1 MSYHYLLDLALILL
15 STKLLGLLTQRF
27 QMPQVV
33 GALLAGLILGPAGL
47 NVLTETEFISQLSEL
62 GVIVLMFSAGMGTDI
77 NELKNSGKAGFWVAL
92 LGVIV
97 PLLMGTALAWGAA
110 AAGLIESNGML
121 ENVFVGTILTATS
134 VSITVETLKEMG
146 KLETKVGN
154 TILAAALIDDV
165 LGLVAL
171 TLVSSLAG
179 GGESVGLVLLK
190 ILGFFIFAAVAG
202 VGANRLFC
210 WMLKRQGGWATHRNS
225 VLAFVLCLVMAYCA
239 EEFFGVADITGAY
252 AAGLAVACT
261 PKGTYIQSKYNPLG
275 YLLLTPVFFAA
286 IGITFEESE
295 FFIQEFRRTGAIDR
309 TVVFSNLANDP
320 AVERIATPRMA
331 LTAAEYLAFECG
343 MHVLVIMTDITN
355 YAEALREVS
364 AARKEVPGRRGYP
377 GYLYT
382 DLATLYERAGRR
394 IGKKGSITLI
404 PILTMPEDDKTHP
417 IPDLTGYIT
426 EGQIILSRDLYRKG
440 VIPPVDVLPSL
451 SRLKDKGIGPG
462 KTRED
467 HAGTMNQLFAAYS
480 AGKDAK
486 ELATILGESALSP
499 TDRLYA
505 KFAEEFEQRYVSQ
518 GYEENRSIEETLN
531 IGWELLSILP
541 ETELKRIKPEFIEKY
556 LPKKQA

>member
-1 MSYHYLLDLALILL
+1 M
-15 STKLLGLLTQRF
+15 
-27 QMPQVV
+27 
-33 GALLAGLILGPAGL
+33 
-47 NVLTETEFISQLSEL
+47 
-62 GVIVLMFSAGMGTDI
+62 
-77 NELKNSGKAGFWVAL
+77 
-92 LGVIV
+92 GVIV

-286 IGITFEESE
+286 IGINVKLDGVSGGMLAFSVLLLVISVISKLAGCGLGAKLCGFTERES
-295 FFIQEFRRTGAIDR
+295 IQVGVGMVCRGEVALIVANRGLSMGVLSSAMMTPVVI
-309 TVVFSNLANDP
+309 TVVGGT
-320 AVERIATPRMA
+320 I
-331 LTAAEYLAFECG
+331 LT
-343 MHVLVIMTDITN
+343 
-355 YAEALREVS
+355 
-364 AARKEVPGRRGYP
+364 
-377 GYLYT
+377 
-382 DLATLYERAGRR
+382 
-394 IGKKGSITLI
+394 
-404 PILTMPEDDKTHP
+404 PILLKLVFRGEPQEKLVESSLADRYEKTAQLEDASQQLLDA
-417 IPDLTGYIT
+417 DAAMM
-426 EGQIILSRDLYRKG
+426 RKN
-440 VIPPVDVLPSL
+440 
-451 SRLKDKGIGPG
+451 K
-462 KTRED
+462 
-467 HAGTMNQLFAAYS
+467 
-480 AGKDAK
+480 
-486 ELATILGESALSP
+486 
-499 TDRLYA
+499 
-505 KFAEEFEQRYVSQ
+505 
-518 GYEENRSIEETLN
+518 
-531 IGWELLSILP
+531 
-541 ETELKRIKPEFIEKY
+541 
-556 LPKKQA
+556 

>member
-134 VSITVETLKEMG
+134 VTVETLKEMG

-190 ILGFFIFAAVAG
+190 ILGFFLFAAVAG

-210 WMLKRQGGWATHRNS
+210 WMLKRQGGWASHRNS

-286 IGITFEESE
+286 IGINVKLDGVSGGMLAFSVLLLMISVISKLAGCGLGAKLCGFTERES
-295 FFIQEFRRTGAIDR
+295 IQVGVGMVCRGEVALIVANRGLSMGVLSSAMMTPVVI
-309 TVVFSNLANDP
+309 TVVGGT
-320 AVERIATPRMA
+320 I
-331 LTAAEYLAFECG
+331 LT
-343 MHVLVIMTDITN
+343 
-355 YAEALREVS
+355 
-364 AARKEVPGRRGYP
+364 
-377 GYLYT
+377 
-382 DLATLYERAGRR
+382 
-394 IGKKGSITLI
+394 
-404 PILTMPEDDKTHP
+404 PILLKLVFRGEPQEKLVESSLADRYEKTAQLEDASQQLLDA
-417 IPDLTGYIT
+417 DAAMM
-426 EGQIILSRDLYRKG
+426 RKN
-440 VIPPVDVLPSL
+440 
-451 SRLKDKGIGPG
+451 K
-462 KTRED
+462 
-467 HAGTMNQLFAAYS
+467 
-480 AGKDAK
+480 
-486 ELATILGESALSP
+486 
-499 TDRLYA
+499 
-505 KFAEEFEQRYVSQ
+505 
-518 GYEENRSIEETLN
+518 
-531 IGWELLSILP
+531 
-541 ETELKRIKPEFIEKY
+541 
-556 LPKKQA
+556 

>member
-77 NELKNSGKAGFWVAL
+77 NELKHSGKAGFWVAL

-295 FFIQEFRRTGAIDR
+295 YFIQEFRRTGAIDR

-331 LTAAEYLAFECG
+331 LTAAEYLAFEKD
-343 MHVLVIMTDITN
+343 MQVLVILTDITN

-364 AARKEVPGRRGYP
+364 AAKKEVPGRRGYP

-394 IGKKGSITLI
+394 IGKSGSITMI

-440 VIPPVDVLPSL
+440 IIPPVDVLPSL
-451 SRLKDKGIGPG
+451 SRLKDKGIGEG

-467 HAGTMNQLFAAYS
+467 HSGTMNQLFAAY
-480 AGKDAK
+480 ARGKDAK
-486 ELATILGESALSP
+486 ELMTILGEAALS
-499 TDRLYA
+499 DDDKQFA
-505 KFAEEFEQRYVSQ
+505 KFADAFEQRYVNQ
-518 GYEENRSIEETLN
+518 GNNTNRTIEDTLN
-531 IGWELLSILP
+531 LGWELLSLLP
-541 ETELKRIKPEFIEKY
+541 RTELKRIKPELIEKY
-556 LPKKQA
+556 MPET

>member
-77 NELKNSGKAGFWVAL
+77 NELKHSGKAGFWVAL
-92 LGVIV
+92 LGVLV
-97 PLLMGTALAWGAA
+97 PLVMGAA
-110 AAGLIESNGML
+110 AAGLIESSGML

-179 GGESVGLVLLK
+179 GGESIVWVLVK
-190 ILGFFIFAAVAG
+190 IAGFFVFAVVVG
-202 VGANRLFC
+202 YGANRLFC
-210 WMLKRQGGWATHRNS
+210 WMLKRQGGWASHRNS

-286 IGITFEESE
+286 IGINVKLDGVSGGMLAFSALLLVISVLSKLLGCGLGARLCGFTDRESVQVGVGMVCRGE
-295 FFIQEFRRTGAIDR
+295 VALIVANRGLSMGVLSAAMMTPVVI
-309 TVVFSNLANDP
+309 TVVGGTILTPILLKLVFRGETQEQFVESNLADRY
-320 AVERIATPRMA
+320 EKTEQ
-331 LTAAEYLAFECG
+331 LEDAAQQLLDA
-343 MHVLVIMTDITN
+343 DS
-355 YAEALREVS
+355 ALR
-364 AARKEVPGRRGYP
+364 
-377 GYLYT
+377 
-382 DLATLYERAGRR
+382 
-394 IGKKGSITLI
+394 KK
-404 PILTMPEDDKTHP
+404 H
-417 IPDLTGYIT
+417 
-426 EGQIILSRDLYRKG
+426 
-440 VIPPVDVLPSL
+440 
-451 SRLKDKGIGPG
+451 
-462 KTRED
+462 
-467 HAGTMNQLFAAYS
+467 
-480 AGKDAK
+480 
-486 ELATILGESALSP
+486 
-499 TDRLYA
+499 
-505 KFAEEFEQRYVSQ
+505 
-518 GYEENRSIEETLN
+518 
-531 IGWELLSILP
+531 
-541 ETELKRIKPEFIEKY
+541 
-556 LPKKQA
+556 